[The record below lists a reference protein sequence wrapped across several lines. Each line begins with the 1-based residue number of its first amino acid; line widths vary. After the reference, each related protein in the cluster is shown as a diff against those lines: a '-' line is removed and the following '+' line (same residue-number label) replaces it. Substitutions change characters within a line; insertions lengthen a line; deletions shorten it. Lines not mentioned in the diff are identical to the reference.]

1 MYHRAVASIT
11 RRCVVSTVALRRVE
25 HVVASAA
32 QVSKSS
38 ARFSTSTLHSMMYGM
53 KNNATNDATTPRS
66 FGTSATDDDA
76 IKEYQTFL
84 DSLSPAQKKFLDVLN
99 EYRNKNFEHT
109 MPKRFFS
116 MIIKAVD
123 CNKDGVLTLEELQT
137 LLINIGAREKMT
149 DKDLDEII
157 ETLGDDELEGQRV
170 VSVQRIENAW
180 APFLNVIWKL

>member
-1 MYHRAVASIT
+1 
-11 RRCVVSTVALRRVE
+11 
-25 HVVASAA
+25 
-32 QVSKSS
+32 
-38 ARFSTSTLHSMMYGM
+38 MMYGM